1 MEKMNLSESV
11 WNKHF
16 TSLFIS
22 RLIKNTGE
30 SFAFTSV
37 LWLLILRG
45 DGALG
50 TGLLLAVTV
59 LPSSLLA
66 PILGP
71 LMKNHHL
78 SKWMFASDVVRAT
91 IVLIIPLLH
100 FSQLLPLWLLISLMV
115 IQSATGAAYNP
126 ASVAILP
133 QIVPT
138 HLIQKAN
145 AILQSSFEIV
155 ALAAVMIAGLLVKL
169 IGPADTL
176 LITTALFIISG
187 LFIIGVKLKR
197 TEEERAAGIKQ
208 AKNTYLYNLKKGFLV
223 VKNHHILFALTLYCI
238 LMNVAAAPWQALS
251 AVYVAEALQS
261 DSMVYSILR
270 GVAAVGAFMMG
281 FALAKVKI
289 KRFGLFFIVAGIIE
303 GVAFFIT
310 GMSTWLPVV
319 LFASFI
325 FGAAVSAINVP
336 EMVIIQTS
344 VDQEDQ
350 PQVYAVITAS
360 SNVFLPLAAV
370 VSGVLAERFGA
381 GPVIAGGGLLE
392 ILSGIAIFLF
402 TGLAKSHFTTDKQ
415 KSEAVEV

>member
-1 MEKMNLSESV
+1 MEKTNLSESV
-11 WNKHF
+11 WNKRF

-71 LMKNHHL
+71 LMKKHHL

-100 FSQLLPLWLLISLMV
+100 FSNLLPLWLLISLMV

-133 QIVPT
+133 QIVPK

-155 ALAAVMIAGLLVKL
+155 ALAAVMVAGLLVKL

-187 LFIIGVKLKR
+187 LFIIGVKLKK
-197 TEEERAAGIKQ
+197 TEEEKAAGIKQ
-208 AKNTYLYNLKKGFLV
+208 VKNTYLYNLKRGFLV
-223 VKNHHILFALTLYCI
+223 VRNHHILFALTLYCV

-251 AVYVAEALQS
+251 AVYVAEALLS

-289 KRFGLFFIVAGIIE
+289 KRFGLFFIVAGMIE
-303 GVAFFIT
+303 GGAFFIT
-310 GMSTWLPVV
+310 GMSTWLPIV
-319 LFASFI
+319 LLASFM

-350 PQVYAVITAS
+350 PQVYAVINAS

-370 VSGVLAERFGA
+370 VSGVLAEKFGA
-381 GPVIAGGGLLE
+381 GPVIAGGGVLE

-402 TGLAKSHFTTDKQ
+402 TGLAKSHLTAEKQ
-415 KSEAVEV
+415 KSETVEA

>member
-11 WNKHF
+11 WNKRF
-16 TSLFIS
+16 TTLFIS

-71 LMKNHHL
+71 LMKKHHL
-78 SKWMFASDVVRAT
+78 PKWMFASDVVRAT

-100 FSQLLPLWLLISLMV
+100 FSHLLPLWLLISLMV

-133 QIVPT
+133 QIVPK

-155 ALAAVMIAGLLVKL
+155 ALAAVMVAGLLVKL

-187 LFIIGVKLKR
+187 LFIIGVKLQK
-197 TEEERAAGIKQ
+197 TDEEKTADIKQ
-208 AKNTYLYNLKKGFLV
+208 AKNTYLYNLKRGFLV

-289 KRFGLFFIVAGIIE
+289 KRFGLFFIVAGMIE
-303 GVAFFIT
+303 GAAFFMT

-319 LFASFI
+319 LLASFI

-350 PQVYAVITAS
+350 PQVYAVINAS

-381 GPVIAGGGLLE
+381 GPVIAGGGVLE

-402 TGLAKSHFTTDKQ
+402 TGLAKSHLSLDKQ
-415 KSEAVEV
+415 KSESIEV

>member
-155 ALAAVMIAGLLVKL
+155 ALAAVMVAGLLVKL

-402 TGLAKSHFTTDKQ
+402 TGLAKSHFTADKQ

>member
-11 WNKHF
+11 WNKRF

-71 LMKNHHL
+71 LMKKHHL

-100 FSQLLPLWLLISLMV
+100 FSHLLPLWLLISLMV

-133 QIVPT
+133 QIVPK

-155 ALAAVMIAGLLVKL
+155 ALAAVMVAGLLVKL

-176 LITTALFIISG
+176 LITTALFVISG
-187 LFIIGVKLKR
+187 LFIIGVKLKK
-197 TEEERAAGIKQ
+197 TDEEKAAGIKQ
-208 AKNTYLYNLKKGFLV
+208 AKNTYLYNLKRGFLV
-223 VKNHHILFALTLYCI
+223 VKNHHILFALTLLLEERMMWLGRNDLVRVIDLQDSKDTYDLIFIQSEEPHNRQEDIKAEHGMYRI
-238 LMNVAAAPWQALS
+238 LYEKPENES
-251 AVYVAEALQS
+251 AKQ
-261 DSMVYSILR
+261 
-270 GVAAVGAFMMG
+270 
-281 FALAKVKI
+281 
-289 KRFGLFFIVAGIIE
+289 
-303 GVAFFIT
+303 
-310 GMSTWLPVV
+310 
-319 LFASFI
+319 
-325 FGAAVSAINVP
+325 NVP
-336 EMVIIQTS
+336 
-344 VDQEDQ
+344 
-350 PQVYAVITAS
+350 AVI
-360 SNVFLPLAAV
+360 LP
-370 VSGVLAERFGA
+370 RMFGPWSLNEDRTKRA
-381 GPVIAGGGLLE
+381 DSLFVEDVAKELLQWA
-392 ILSGIAIFLF
+392 SGIGQRQDMTYELKVERQ
-402 TGLAKSHFTTDKQ
+402 TDDKQ
-415 KSEAVEV
+415 AEDMIAEWKRQNSTFFDKKQE

>member
-1 MEKMNLSESV
+1 MENMNLTESV
-11 WNKHF
+11 WNKRF

-71 LMKNHHL
+71 LMKKHHL
-78 SKWMFASDVVRAT
+78 SRWMFGSDVVRAT

-100 FSQLLPLWLLISLMV
+100 FSHVLPLWLLISLMV

-133 QIVPT
+133 QIVPR

-155 ALAAVMIAGLLVKL
+155 ALAAVMVAGLLVKL

-176 LITTALFIISG
+176 FITTALFIISG
-187 LFIIGVKLKR
+187 LFIVGVKLKK
-197 TEEERAAGIKQ
+197 TEESGVTGIKQ
-208 AKNTYLYNLKKGFLV
+208 ARSRYIYNLKRGFLI
-223 VKNHHILFALTLYCI
+223 VKNHHILFALTIYCI
-238 LMNVAAAPWQALS
+238 CMNVAAAPWQALS

-270 GVAAVGAFMMG
+270 GVAAVGAFIMG

-289 KRFGLFFIVAGIIE
+289 KRFGLFFIVAGMIE
-303 GVAFFIT
+303 GFAFFMT
-310 GMSTWLPVV
+310 GMSTWLPIV
-319 LFASFI
+319 LLASFV

-344 VDQEDQ
+344 VEQEDQ
-350 PQVYAVITAS
+350 PQVYAVINST
-360 SNVFLPLAAV
+360 SNFFLPLAAV
-370 VSGVLAERFGA
+370 ISGVLAEKFGA

-392 ILSGIAIFLF
+392 ILSGVAIFLF
-402 TGLAKSHFTTDKQ
+402 TGLAKSHLDTDKQ
-415 KSEAVEV
+415 NSKTVQV